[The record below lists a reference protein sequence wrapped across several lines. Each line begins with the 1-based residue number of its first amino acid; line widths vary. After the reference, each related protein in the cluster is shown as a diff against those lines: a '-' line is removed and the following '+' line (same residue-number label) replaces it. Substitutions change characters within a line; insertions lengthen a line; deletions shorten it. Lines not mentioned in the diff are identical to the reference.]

1 MALARREFLTLL
13 AGAAS
18 MAARV
23 PTRTGFKAGVAVID
37 ITPEAG
43 IWMAGYAARTCPAEG
58 VALPLHAKALAL
70 EDERGH
76 RAVLLTAELLGVTAA
91 MTTRVAE
98 ALRRRHGI
106 DREGLLVNASH
117 THSGPVTAD
126 MLSIA
131 YELPAGQPERIAA
144 YTAELE
150 RKLVDVV
157 GRAIRDLRPA
167 LLSFGEGRAD
177 FAANRR
183 VDFTPLG
190 PVDHAVPVLRVE
202 TDARVRAIVFGYACH
217 NTTLQA
223 GNCRLH
229 GDYAGVAQAVLERR
243 HPGVVALFVAGCG
256 GDANPSP
263 RGTLELVERHG
274 QSLAEAVQR
283 TAVVTVSGPL
293 RLRFGVVDLPFAT
306 PPARAEWEARLQH
319 SDPYVRRHA
328 RLMLDALASEGRLL
342 AAQPAPVQV
351 WGFGDAFTL
360 VAIGGEVVV
369 DYALRLKRDH
379 PGRRLWVAGYSNDV
393 FGYLPSLRVLKEG
406 GYEGGGAMIYY
417 GRPGPFAAPVEEL
430 VHGKVRELMDGG
442 GR

>member
-18 MAARV
+18 VAARV
-23 PTRTGFKAGVAVID
+23 RTPTGFKAGVAVID
-37 ITPEAG
+37 ITPAAG

-70 EDERGH
+70 EDERGR
-76 RAVLLTAELLGVTAA
+76 RAVLLTADLLGVTAA
-91 MTTRVAE
+91 MTARVAQ
-98 ALRRRHGI
+98 ALRRRHRI
-106 DREGLLVNASH
+106 DREALLVNASH

-131 YELPAGQPERIAA
+131 YDLPAGQPERIAA

-150 RKLVDVV
+150 RKLVEVA
-157 GRAIRDLRPA
+157 GQAIRDLRPA
-167 LLSFGEGRAD
+167 RLSFGEGTAG

-202 TDARVRAIVFGYACH
+202 TDARARAIVFGYACH

-223 GNCRLH
+223 GHCRLH
-229 GDYAGVAQAVLERR
+229 GDYAGVAQAALERS
-243 HPGVVALFVAGCG
+243 HPGAVALFVAGCG

-263 RGTLELVERHG
+263 RGTLELAERHG
-274 QSLAEAVQR
+274 QSLAEAVEE
-283 TAVVTVSGPL
+283 TAVAPVSGPL
-293 RLRFGVVDLPFAT
+293 RLRYGVVDLPFA
-306 PPARAEWEARLQH
+306 PPPDRAAWEARLQH
-319 SDPYVRRHA
+319 ADVYVRRHA
-328 RLMLDALASEGRLL
+328 RLMLDTLAKAGRLP
-342 AAQPAPVQV
+342 AAQPTPVQV
-351 WGFGDAFTL
+351 WGFGEAFTL

-417 GRPGPFAAPVEEL
+417 GRPGPFAPEVEEL
-430 VHGKVRELMDGG
+430 VHGKVRELLDGG
-442 GR
+442 TR